1 MSLSISQGI
10 KMFLDET
17 TFQLKIEEIV
27 KANRLDY
34 MDAVLKFCQE
44 NDLEPED
51 IKKLVTVNLKDKIR
65 NAAIDQGLMK
75 PISQLPL

>member
-1 MSLSISQGI
+1 
-10 KMFLDET
+10 MFLDET
-17 TFQLKIEEIV
+17 SFQLRVEEICRTQ
-27 KANRLDY
+27 RLDY
-34 MDAVLKFCQE
+34 MDAVLKFCTE

-65 NAAIDQGLMK
+65 NAAIEQGLMR